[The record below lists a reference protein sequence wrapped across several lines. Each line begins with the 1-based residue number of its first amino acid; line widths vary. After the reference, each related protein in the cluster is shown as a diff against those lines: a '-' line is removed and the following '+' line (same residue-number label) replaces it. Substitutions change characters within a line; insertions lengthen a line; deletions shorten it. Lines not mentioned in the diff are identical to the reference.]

1 MTAQAPHDA
10 VGCGWN
16 GTGISHLNMQH
27 SSSIWDER
35 PPSAV
40 LTMRASER
48 RGAVPQTAPDH
59 QQFVRSDAQTWRAW
73 SAWPSHPA
81 IQPPLPRMARSDP
94 AHPANTQ
101 GASIVHIQEAPMR
114 RDHQEPRDQRDQH
127 EQHEQRGE
135 RALHMRRAGSGAPH
149 ANRANARG
157 GSQLPSRPPI
167 STFSAQSSLVSA
179 PLSSALSLLN
189 ASAVRQAKPSEGVER
204 PVSAQTPQAPSALVR
219 TRLRA
224 PYMPAPLANGR
235 PDAAP
240 VVRRFSVPAA
250 QRPDAASAPTP
261 RPLAAP
267 HLRPHFGGA
276 SGVRRAPMRPQ
287 RLPSARFGARG
298 GLAPQIILPPGMT
311 MEQRAQ
317 AMKDFPPDLNW
328 PPNFDDW
335 MIDIVRR
342 RALRLNGGARRRG
355 SLGSVRAVDLALIL
369 QRSADAE
376 GRWRC
381 AICHQPLTLAD
392 LSFDHI
398 VALADGGEHAAY
410 NLAPTHRKCNE
421 MKGSEK
427 AQFREQARER
437 WLSEWATAHSGAAP
451 RATARRLPSSPT
463 RPRRFA

>member
-1 MTAQAPHDA
+1 
-10 VGCGWN
+10 
-16 GTGISHLNMQH
+16 
-27 SSSIWDER
+27 
-35 PPSAV
+35 
-40 LTMRASER
+40 
-48 RGAVPQTAPDH
+48 
-59 QQFVRSDAQTWRAW
+59 
-73 SAWPSHPA
+73 
-81 IQPPLPRMARSDP
+81 
-94 AHPANTQ
+94 
-101 GASIVHIQEAPMR
+101 
-114 RDHQEPRDQRDQH
+114 
-127 EQHEQRGE
+127 
-135 RALHMRRAGSGAPH
+135 
-149 ANRANARG
+149 
-157 GSQLPSRPPI
+157 
-167 STFSAQSSLVSA
+167 
-179 PLSSALSLLN
+179 
-189 ASAVRQAKPSEGVER
+189 
-204 PVSAQTPQAPSALVR
+204 
-219 TRLRA
+219 
-224 PYMPAPLANGR
+224 
-235 PDAAP
+235 
-240 VVRRFSVPAA
+240 
-250 QRPDAASAPTP
+250 
-261 RPLAAP
+261 
-267 HLRPHFGGA
+267 
-276 SGVRRAPMRPQ
+276 
-287 RLPSARFGARG
+287 
-298 GLAPQIILPPGMT
+298 MT